1 MNVSRV
7 HNTVPE
13 AMDNG
18 SHVVFAS
25 SSHPKSCLNSFGDAG
40 LAALL
45 PALRQ
50 LPKLK
55 RLSA

>member
-1 MNVSRV
+1 
-7 HNTVPE
+7 
-13 AMDNG
+13 MDNG